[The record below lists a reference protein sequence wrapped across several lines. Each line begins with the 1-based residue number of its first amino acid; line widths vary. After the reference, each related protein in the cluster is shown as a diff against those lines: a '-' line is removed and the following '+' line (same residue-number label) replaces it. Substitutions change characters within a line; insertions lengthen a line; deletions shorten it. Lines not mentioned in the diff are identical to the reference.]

1 MKKILLI
8 GAAGFVGPYL
18 YKNLKDHGYEVV
30 ATKTKN
36 EMPNNDI
43 EYIDLDILNKEEIHL
58 VLKDIN
64 PDYVINLAAQSSV
77 KMSWI
82 NPSLTF
88 NVNVMG
94 LINILEAIR
103 IENLSPRIL
112 LIGSSEEY
120 GENCKDDVNEEV
132 ELKPNNFYALTKK
145 MQEEIADIYVKRFN
159 FDIVLTRSFN
169 HIGVGQ
175 NKGFVVSDFAHQIV
189 DIEKNEGHGE
199 ILVGNLKA
207 KRDFSNVKDVVN
219 AYRLLLEKGKKGEI
233 YNVGSGKSY
242 SIEYILNTLLS
253 YSPAKISVK
262 IDENKFR
269 PIDTEYIKA
278 DITKLKKD
286 TNIEFEYSLEET
298 LKEIIDHLR
307 KN

>member
-18 YKNLKDHGYEVV
+18 YKNLKDHGYEVF
-30 ATKTKN
+30 ATKTNN
-36 EMPNNDI
+36 ETPNNDI
-43 EYIDLDILNKEEIHL
+43 EYINLDILNKEEIHL
-58 VLKDIN
+58 VLKDTK

-88 NVNVMG
+88 NVNIMG
-94 LINILEAIR
+94 LINILETIR
-103 IENLSPRIL
+103 LENLSPRIL

-189 DIEKNEGHGE
+189 DIEKNEGRGE

-233 YNVGSGKSY
+233 YNVGSGNSY

-278 DITKLKKD
+278 DITKL
-286 TNIEFEYSLEET
+286 
-298 LKEIIDHLR
+298 
-307 KN
+307 